1 MKHTFFYNI
10 YVWAVCLVLF
20 ALPAGAQH
28 TVSCLQQVSVRNDSL
43 QLLLDMDLEA
53 VNVSASTAVIFTPQ
67 LLGPS
72 KQLLSLPPVIISGR
86 IRERQDRRE
95 RYLSAGKES
104 SVPYLRI
111 RDTRHTGSKKIT
123 YRMSVPYTSWMQQAS
138 LLLCQEVK
146 DCCDLQLLGV
156 DTLVRKLSLNHGA
169 ATDW

>member
-28 TVSCLQQVSVRNDSL
+28 IRVVPQQVSVRNDSL
-43 QLLLDMDLEA
+43 QLQLDMDLEA

-72 KQLLSLPPVIISGR
+72 KQLLSLPPVIISGG

-104 SVPYLRI
+104 SIPYLRI

-156 DTLVRKLSLNHGA
+156 DTLVRKLSLNHVPQPM
-169 ATDW
+169 

>member
-1 MKHTFFYNI
+1 MYGPFAWCF
-10 YVWAVCLVLF
+10 F

-28 TVSCLQQVSVRNDSL
+28 IRVVPQQVSVRNDSL

-72 KQLLSLPPVIISGR
+72 KQLLSLPPVIISGG

-104 SVPYLRI
+104 PVPYLRI

-146 DCCDLQLLGV
+146 DCCDLQLLGSGYAG
-156 DTLVRKLSLNHGA
+156 T
-169 ATDW
+169 

>member
-28 TVSCLQQVSVRNDSL
+28 IRVVPQQVSVRNDSL

-72 KQLLSLPPVIISGR
+72 KQLLSLPPVIISGG

-104 SVPYLRI
+104 SVPYMRI
-111 RDTRHTGSKKIT
+111 RDTRI
-123 YRMSVPYTSWMQQAS
+123 RDQ
-138 LLLCQEVK
+138 
-146 DCCDLQLLGV
+146 
-156 DTLVRKLSLNHGA
+156 RK
-169 ATDW
+169 

>member
-28 TVSCLQQVSVRNDSL
+28 IRVVPQQVSVRNDSL

-72 KQLLSLPPVIISGR
+72 NNFFLCPLSIIMPEVSVSVRTAANGTCLPAKNLPSLICA
-86 IRERQDRRE
+86 
-95 RYLSAGKES
+95 SAIPG
-104 SVPYLRI
+104 I
-111 RDTRHTGSKKIT
+111 RD
-123 YRMSVPYTSWMQQAS
+123 Q
-138 LLLCQEVK
+138 
-146 DCCDLQLLGV
+146 
-156 DTLVRKLSLNHGA
+156 RK
-169 ATDW
+169 